1 MYLYMKFNMH
11 QYNKCFY
18 SCHLQIDNTNETT
31 RRNPHKLRIR
41 LCTYKTPICV
51 SMCLRYIENKSIST
65 TITNQPTVMV
75 SEFYGSRL
83 SCVYIYIF
91 THILYEESKK
101 NYNKNHTIFNRVSNS
116 NRGSSFNIK
125 HHHIRQHY
133 TARSTSEAINEERE
147 AHTAY
152 SKWVQSIALK
162 LIHTRHSACALTPLT
177 FLICDDRFSFKSNS
191 VGIRCVVTIFRDF
204 NVFLC

>member
-1 MYLYMKFNMH
+1 MLNHQCLQTPAKLQQAHVFVYMKFNMH
-11 QYNKCFY
+11 QYNKYCY
-18 SCHLQIDNTNETT
+18 SCHLQIVIQNRSETT
-31 RRNPHKLRIR
+31 RNRHKLRIR

-75 SEFYGSRL
+75 CEFYGSRVA
-83 SCVYIYIF
+83 CIYIYIF
-91 THILYEESKK
+91 THILYEESNKK

-152 SKWVQSIALK
+152 SK
-162 LIHTRHSACALTPLT
+162 
-177 FLICDDRFSFKSNS
+177 
-191 VGIRCVVTIFRDF
+191 
-204 NVFLC
+204 